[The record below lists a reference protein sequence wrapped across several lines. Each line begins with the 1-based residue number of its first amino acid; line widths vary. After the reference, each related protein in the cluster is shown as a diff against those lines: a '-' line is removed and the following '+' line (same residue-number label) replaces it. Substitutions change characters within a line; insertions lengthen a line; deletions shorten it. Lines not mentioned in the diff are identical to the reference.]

1 MNHRDARL
9 TNSPLPTRPWI
20 QVGTWVDDWTGLMPL
35 LSGFQY
41 TCNPKAGPNGAE
53 WMPTLGKIW
62 EDFRNREM
70 IQELNVWI
78 LSLGLNTDLATC
90 CKNRSWN
97 AGVDELED
105 AGLATCLKRGDIHQV
120 LHSSHAKTVEL
131 KLLGAIFM
139 CVWNPLFHM
148 FFFTIVQLEHGDQ
161 ASSDWPDPTK
171 LGHWKGS
178 GLRTLSHVPAS
189 FWIAVFGTVARAVK
203 YRLVRYSGSIYVM
216 FDHDWHTLTW

>member
-1 MNHRDARL
+1 
-9 TNSPLPTRPWI
+9 
-20 QVGTWVDDWTGLMPL
+20 
-35 LSGFQY
+35 
-41 TCNPKAGPNGAE
+41 
-53 WMPTLGKIW
+53 
-62 EDFRNREM
+62 
-70 IQELNVWI
+70 
-78 LSLGLNTDLATC
+78 
-90 CKNRSWN
+90 
-97 AGVDELED
+97 
-105 AGLATCLKRGDIHQV
+105 
-120 LHSSHAKTVEL
+120 
-131 KLLGAIFM
+131 M

-216 FDHDWHTLTW
+216 FDHDWHTLTWRHLGIRRPEVLLSSSTKNLSSVCVCQSLSWTYIIYVSVILGWVFCFLSSDGPTKRVPLAVPTSLLVTSRGT

>member
-70 IQELNVWI
+70 IQELNV
-78 LSLGLNTDLATC
+78 
-90 CKNRSWN
+90 
-97 AGVDELED
+97 
-105 AGLATCLKRGDIHQV
+105 
-120 LHSSHAKTVEL
+120 
-131 KLLGAIFM
+131 
-139 CVWNPLFHM
+139 
-148 FFFTIVQLEHGDQ
+148 
-161 ASSDWPDPTK
+161 
-171 LGHWKGS
+171 
-178 GLRTLSHVPAS
+178 
-189 FWIAVFGTVARAVK
+189 
-203 YRLVRYSGSIYVM
+203 
-216 FDHDWHTLTW
+216 